1 MGVRIT
7 VAMCDDEADCRKD
20 IERMC
25 KTFFREKKNE
35 GFLIEKLDIQVYSSG
50 KDLIESDN
58 EFDILLLDIEMPEQ
72 DGISV
77 KNYFERKRKQTRI
90 IFLTS
95 HKDRMLEAFG
105 KNVVSFLLKPLHM
118 DTFREV
124 MDKTL
129 LDLRG
134 LILEVE
140 ENGEIFLLPVKQ
152 IKYIEAQD
160 KYTLAVLETGNY
172 LFRRT
177 MKFWEDILPR
187 EDFARIHKSYLVHLE
202 YFEKKGEEIL
212 LSDSKIIKIS
222 RLRKKEIM
230 EKYKAFLRRKAKGV

>member
-77 KNYFERKRKQTRI
+77 KNYFERKRK
-90 IFLTS
+90 
-95 HKDRMLEAFG
+95 
-105 KNVVSFLLKPLHM
+105 
-118 DTFREV
+118 
-124 MDKTL
+124 
-129 LDLRG
+129 
-134 LILEVE
+134 
-140 ENGEIFLLPVKQ
+140 
-152 IKYIEAQD
+152 
-160 KYTLAVLETGNY
+160 
-172 LFRRT
+172 
-177 MKFWEDILPR
+177 
-187 EDFARIHKSYLVHLE
+187 
-202 YFEKKGEEIL
+202 
-212 LSDSKIIKIS
+212 
-222 RLRKKEIM
+222 
-230 EKYKAFLRRKAKGV
+230 

>member
-1 MGVRIT
+1 
-7 VAMCDDEADCRKD
+7 
-20 IERMC
+20 
-25 KTFFREKKNE
+25 
-35 GFLIEKLDIQVYSSG
+35 
-50 KDLIESDN
+50 
-58 EFDILLLDIEMPEQ
+58 
-72 DGISV
+72 
-77 KNYFERKRKQTRI
+77 
-90 IFLTS
+90 
-95 HKDRMLEAFG
+95 MLEAFG